1 MIYMIIIDRIIEKG
15 HHNHPKGV
23 FLMKKFA
30 LFALLGAAAAGAAGA
45 GGDGKS
51 AERA

>member
-1 MIYMIIIDRIIEKG
+1 MIIIDRIIEKG

-30 LFALLGAAAAGAAGA
+30 LLALLGAAAAGAA
-45 GGDGKS
+45 
-51 AERA
+51 AEIGRASCRERV